1 MRRILENNV
10 SSAHHS
16 GSGISLYAPNRQT
29 SALVIAS
36 PHSGRCYSP
45 EFLRMVRLGMTALR
59 RSEDCFVDELFSDA
73 RGLGTPFLCA
83 LFPRC
88 FVDVNRSPAEL
99 DRKMFTGVLPFYS
112 DTKSER
118 VISGMGVIP
127 RLAASGAEIY
137 PQLLP
142 ISIAR
147 QRLLGHYFPY
157 HKTLR
162 QLLMETREQ
171 FGHAILLDCH
181 SMPSK
186 LFMGRSEPTFDI
198 VLGDRHGKS
207 CSSYIIDKVETV
219 LVGQGYTVGR
229 NTPYAGGFTSEYY
242 GHPKHGI
249 DVLQIEISRAL
260 YMDERALRRS
270 PGMPMVRANMASLI
284 ENLGQSQSLTQ
295 AAE

>member
-1 MRRILENNV
+1 MERNV
-10 SSAHHS
+10 SSAQHP
-16 GSGISLYAPNRQT
+16 GGGVSLDLPHRQT
-29 SALVIAS
+29 TALVVAS

-45 EFLRMVRLGMTALR
+45 EFLRMVRLHVSALR

-73 RGLGTPFLCA
+73 PGFGSPFLCA
-83 LFPRC
+83 MFPRC

-99 DRKMFTGVLPFYS
+99 DRKMFTGVLPVYA

-118 VISGMGVIP
+118 VRSGMGVIP

-137 PQLLP
+137 PQPLP

-147 QRLLGHYFPY
+147 QRLLRHYFPY

-171 FGHAILLDCH
+171 FGHVILLDCH
-181 SMPSK
+181 SMPSQ
-186 LFMGRSEPTFDI
+186 LSMGQSEPTFDI
-198 VLGDRHGKS
+198 VLGDRHGRS
-207 CSSYIIDKVETV
+207 CSSYVIDKVETV
-219 LVGQGYTVGR
+219 FVGQGYRVGR
-229 NTPYAGGFTSEYY
+229 NTPYAGGFISEYY

-260 YMDERALRRS
+260 YMDERTLRRS
-270 PGMPMVRANMASLI
+270 PGMQGVRANMASLI
-284 ENLGQSQSLTQ
+284 ENLGQIQSLTQ